1 MIYIYRFLLNI
12 IFIISPLIILIR
24 LIKKKEDP
32 KRFLEKF
39 CFFSKKRAPGKV
51 IWFHGASVG
60 ELQSIIPLLERL
72 EKKNNIRQILI
83 TSNTVSSS
91 KIIGNFKS
99 KKVIHQFFPIDTNFH
114 SKKFINYWN
123 PSLVFFIDSE
133 IWPNMIYNLNE
144 RKISVNLINARITKK
159 SFKRWKL
166 FPNFSKKIFE
176 KFDLCLS
183 SSKESQSYCKKLGL
197 KSPKFFGN
205 LKFSQSENENVSL
218 KKDIQKFL
226 KKRIIWCASSTHET
240 EEKLCGNIH
249 NELKKSYKNLLTIII
264 PRHIN
269 RAQYIKNELEN
280 INLKVHS
287 HNSGKKIN
295 KEIDIYLVDV
305 YGLTKSFFNISKN
318 IFLGGSIINHGGQN
332 PLEATRYGCNIIHG
346 PHVSNFKEIYNFLKK
361 NKISYKISNQ
371 SEMLKVLKNLF
382 SKNNRSK
389 NLQKKLFLIGQEVLK
404 RTYSSIDLLIK
415 NETSKT

>member
-218 KKDIQKFL
+218 KKDIQKFF
-226 KKRIIWCASSTHET
+226 KKRIVWCASSTHET

-280 INLKVHS
+280 INLKVYS

-295 KEIDIYLVDV
+295 KETDIYLVDV

-332 PLEATRYGCNIIHG
+332 PLEATRYGCNVIHG

-371 SEMLKVLKNLF
+371 PEMLKVLKNLF
-382 SKNNRSK
+382 SKNDRSK
-389 NLQKKLFLIGQEVLK
+389 KVQKKLFLIGQEVLK
-404 RTYSSIDLLIK
+404 RTYDNVDLLIK

>member
-205 LKFSQSENENVSL
+205 LKFSQLENENVSL

-226 KKRIIWCASSTHET
+226 KKRIVWCASSTHET

-287 HNSGKKIN
+287 HNSEKKIN
-295 KEIDIYLVDV
+295 KETDIYLVDV

-332 PLEATRYGCNIIHG
+332 PLEATRYGCNVIHG

-371 SEMLKVLKNLF
+371 PEMLKVLKNLF
-382 SKNNRSK
+382 SKNDRSK
-389 NLQKKLFLIGQEVLK
+389 IVQKKLFLIGQEVLK
-404 RTYSSIDLLIK
+404 RTYDNVDLLIK

>member
-39 CFFSKKRAPGKV
+39 CFFSKKRVPGKV

-197 KSPKFFGN
+197 KSPKFLGN

-226 KKRIIWCASSTHET
+226 KKRIVWCASSTHET

-287 HNSGKKIN
+287 HNSEKKIN
-295 KEIDIYLVDV
+295 KETDIYLVDV

-332 PLEATRYGCNIIHG
+332 PLEATRYGCNVIHG

-371 SEMLKVLKNLF
+371 PEMLKVLKNLF
-382 SKNNRSK
+382 SKNDRSK
-389 NLQKKLFLIGQEVLK
+389 KVQKKLFLIGQEVLK
-404 RTYSSIDLLIK
+404 RTYDNIDLLIK

>member
-39 CFFSKKRAPGKV
+39 CFFSKKRVPGKV

-72 EKKNNIRQILI
+72 EKKNYIKQILI

-133 IWPNMIYNLNE
+133 IWPNMIFNLNE
-144 RKISVNLINARITKK
+144 KKISINLINARITKK

-166 FPNFSKKIFE
+166 FPDFSKKIFE

-183 SSKESQSYCKKLGL
+183 ASKESQNYCQKLGL

-218 KKDIQKFL
+218 KKNIQKFL
-226 KKRIIWCASSTHET
+226 KKRIVWCASSTHET
-240 EEKLCGNIH
+240 EEKLC
-249 NELKKSYKNLLTIII
+249 
-264 PRHIN
+264 
-269 RAQYIKNELEN
+269 
-280 INLKVHS
+280 
-287 HNSGKKIN
+287 
-295 KEIDIYLVDV
+295 
-305 YGLTKSFFNISKN
+305 
-318 IFLGGSIINHGGQN
+318 
-332 PLEATRYGCNIIHG
+332 
-346 PHVSNFKEIYNFLKK
+346 
-361 NKISYKISNQ
+361 
-371 SEMLKVLKNLF
+371 
-382 SKNNRSK
+382 
-389 NLQKKLFLIGQEVLK
+389 
-404 RTYSSIDLLIK
+404 
-415 NETSKT
+415 

>member
-12 IFIISPLIILIR
+12 IFIICPLIILFR

-39 CFFSKKRAPGKV
+39 CFFSKKRVPGKV

-72 EKKNNIRQILI
+72 EKKNNIKQILI
-83 TSNTVSSS
+83 SSNTVSSS

-114 SKKFINYWN
+114 SKKFIDYWS

-226 KKRIIWCASSTHET
+226 KKRIVWCASSTHET

-287 HNSGKKIN
+287 HNSEKKIN
-295 KEIDIYLVDV
+295 KETDIYLVDV

-389 NLQKKLFLIGQEVLK
+389 KIQKKLFLIGQKVLK
-404 RTYSSIDLLIK
+404 RTYDSINLLIK

>member
-1 MIYIYRFLLNI
+1 MIYIYRFLLNLI
-12 IFIISPLIILIR
+12 LIISPLIILFR
-24 LIKKKEDP
+24 LVKKKENP

-39 CFFSKKRAPGKV
+39 CFFSKKRMSGKV

-60 ELQSIIPLLERL
+60 ELQSIVPLIERL
-72 EKKNNIRQILI
+72 EKNNDIKQVLI

-91 KIIGNFKS
+91 KIIEKFKS

-114 SKKFINYWN
+114 SKKFIDYWN
-123 PSLVFFIDSE
+123 PFLVFFIDSE
-133 IWPNMIYNLNE
+133 IWPNMIYNLSE
-144 RKISVNLINARITKK
+144 KKISVNLINARITKK

-226 KKRIIWCASSTHET
+226 KKRIVWCASSTHET

-287 HNSGKKIN
+287 HNSEKKIN
-295 KEIDIYLVDV
+295 KETDIYLVDV

-332 PLEATRYGCNIIHG
+332 PLEATRYGCNVIHG

-371 SEMLKVLKNLF
+371 PEMLKVLKNLF
-382 SKNNRSK
+382 SKNDRSK
-389 NLQKKLFLIGQEVLK
+389 KVQKKLFLIGQEVLK
-404 RTYSSIDLLIK
+404 RTYDNVDLLIK

>member
-39 CFFSKKRAPGKV
+39 CFFSKKRAHGKV

-91 KIIGNFKS
+91 KIIRNFKS

-218 KKDIQKFL
+218 KKDIQKIL
-226 KKRIIWCASSTHET
+226 KKRIVWCASSTHET

-287 HNSGKKIN
+287 HNSEKKIN
-295 KEIDIYLVDV
+295 KETDIYLVDV

-332 PLEATRYGCNIIHG
+332 PLEATRYGCNVIHG

-371 SEMLKVLKNLF
+371 PEMLKVLKNLF
-382 SKNNRSK
+382 SKNDRSK
-389 NLQKKLFLIGQEVLK
+389 KVQKKLFLIGQEVLK
-404 RTYSSIDLLIK
+404 RTYDNVDLLIK